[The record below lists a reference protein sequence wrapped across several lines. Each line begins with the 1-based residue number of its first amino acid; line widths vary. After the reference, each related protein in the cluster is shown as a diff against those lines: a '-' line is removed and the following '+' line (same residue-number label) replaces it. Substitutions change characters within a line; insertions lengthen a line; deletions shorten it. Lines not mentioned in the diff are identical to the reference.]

1 MKLTWKPIV
10 AAGTALALSACA
22 AVTVQPESIAKQSA
36 DTADYS
42 ERKNYFF
49 WGLAGEHRID
59 VTDICP
65 QGPVQMQSIQ
75 TGVDGLLG
83 VITLGIYAPRTAR
96 VWCDSSE
103 PQAATP
109 STVEPEG
116 DRA

>member
-1 MKLTWKPIV
+1 MKHTWKPLV
-10 AAGTALALSACA
+10 AACTALALSACA
-22 AVTVQPESIAKQSA
+22 AVTVQPEQITKQSA

-59 VTDICP
+59 VTEICP
-65 QGPVQMQSIQ
+65 AGPVQMQSIQ

-96 VWCDSSE
+96 VWCE
-103 PQAATP
+103 QADTQASVNTP
-109 STVEPEG
+109 YTMGGAE
-116 DRA
+116 